1 MWILGLKG
9 LKCTHP
15 SNSPQDLPST
25 YFLLVGIAF
34 ACSLHEPKDR
44 GETKMKYPSI
54 ARSTT
59 LVRLKL
65 FHLHFFVLFVYL
77 LLIFSYFAQR
87 VKSIA
92 AFPQSL

>member
-1 MWILGLKG
+1 MWILGLKR

-15 SNSPQDLPST
+15 PNSPQDLPST

-34 ACSLHEPKDR
+34 AYSLHEPKDR

-65 FHLHFFVLFVYL
+65 FLLHFFVFVCLLVVDFFLFHTTL
-77 LLIFSYFAQR
+77 
-87 VKSIA
+87 
-92 AFPQSL
+92 